1 MRILGRGTGHRR
13 RRYAGGVA
21 IDGDRVT
28 LVVCATGDGADA
40 RTVRFDRETVVGDL
54 AAAMAEAEALVAFD
68 DRGAGIDWIVALGGG
83 EVLHEVILIPP
94 QVRAFHDVRLEA
106 CLAGTSWGNVDA
118 VEAAGYRLGHTFER
132 DRCVVGVAPL
142 AALAALSTGVD
153 RPACVTSSAVAL
165 LELLRAIEPGLFSP
179 GSAAVL
185 ALDCGATS
193 VAACIVESGEVRVL
207 HQTGLLPYLR
217 ELVATSVKAP
227 SAPAE
232 APVEFEFGGYSAPVD
247 ADARRVVREE
257 DPGAEVESGAYQAA
271 LMRVVQELLTL
282 YREQYGTG
290 APFPQTIYLTGDS
303 ATRHAVRA
311 FMVRYLGGQF
321 AVEELDAA
329 LVVRIDDP
337 DVARRFAALQNLYG
351 GALGALATGLR
362 AERLEFDLGDIRR
375 EAASASLSQGSG
387 RRAGPSAVS
396 REFVVALLV
405 ALVVAGGASGL
416 RGWLLARD
424 RSTIEAQTETETNRQ
439 AQLRAL
445 TEERKQAE
453 ARIAHTRELLA
464 VLDGLRARQA
474 VPPSLLATIA
484 ASVPSEAELDEV
496 SLVGDTVK
504 IAGFAKDKEQGALLA
519 LALERLHDTFA
530 DVTPQTDTK
539 LVKVYDEAAEAEVDQ
554 TSYTFTITARY
565 LKER

>member
-1 MRILGRGTGHRR
+1 MTI
-13 RRYAGGVA
+13 
-21 IDGDRVT
+21 
-28 LVVCATGDGADA
+28 VVCAAGDGADA

-54 AAAMAEAEALVAFD
+54 ATAMAEGEALVAYD
-68 DRGAGIDWIVALGGG
+68 DPGAGIDWVVALGGG
-83 EVLHEVILIPP
+83 EVLHEVIVVPP

-118 VEAAGYRLGHTFER
+118 IEAAGYRLGHTFER
-132 DRCVVGVAPL
+132 DRCIVGVAPIATL
-142 AALAALSTGVD
+142 AALVTGVD
-153 RPACVTSSAVAL
+153 RPARVTSSASAM
-165 LELLRAIEPGLFSP
+165 LELLRAVEPGLFAP
-179 GSAAVL
+179 GSTSVL
-185 ALDCGATS
+185 ALDCEATS

-217 ELVATSVKAP
+217 ELVATSAKAP
-227 SAPAE
+227 SGPSE
-232 APVEFEFGGYSAPVD
+232 APVEFEFGGYSASVG
-247 ADARRVVREE
+247 ADAHRVVREA

-271 LMRVVQELLTL
+271 LMRIVQELLTL
-282 YREQYGTG
+282 YREQYGSG

-311 FMVRYLGGQF
+311 FLVRYLGAQF

-351 GALGALATGLR
+351 GALGALATALR
-362 AERLEFDLGDIRR
+362 TERLEFDLGAVRDATSA
-375 EAASASLSQGSG
+375 AAS
-387 RRAGPSAVS
+387 RANERPTGFGGIS

-405 ALVVAGGASGL
+405 ALLVGGGASGL
-416 RGWLLARD
+416 RAWLLSRA
-424 RSTIEAQTETETNRQ
+424 RSTLEAQTETETNRQ

-445 TEERKQAE
+445 TEERRQAE
-453 ARIAHTRELLA
+453 ARLAHTRGLLA
-464 VLDGLRARQA
+464 ALDGLRARQA

-484 ASVPSEAELDEV
+484 ASVPKDATLDEI
-496 SLVGDTVK
+496 SLVGDVVK
-504 IAGFAKDKEQGALLA
+504 IAGSARDKEQGALFA

-530 DVTPQTDTK
+530 DVTPQTDTR
-539 LVKVYDEAAEAEVDQ
+539 LVSVYDDAASEDVEQ
-554 TSYTFTITARY
+554 TSYTFAITARY